1 MPRCYPFHRDYS
13 GNKGEEPLWR
23 GVSLLNV
30 YFIPKERREW
40 PQLERGIRTGI
51 SHGQALPITH
61 TTSHST
67 GLGCSFPQHSDAFRS
82 LQPSSTISCCCCCT
96 CDCPFLCLLCFIGI
110 FSQLFEYWPSLW
122 YTANFL
128 PFQATLFTKA
138 ASVAFSYLRTALQH
152 WLFLISRMGWRGKYG
167 PSTTLLRPLF

>member
-23 GVSLLNV
+23 GVSLLDV
-30 YFIPKERREW
+30 YFIPKESREW

-61 TTSHST
+61 TTSHNT

-96 CDCPFLCLLCFIGI
+96 CDCPFLCLLCLIGI
-110 FSQLFEYWPSLW
+110 FSQVFEYWPSLW

-128 PFQATLFTKA
+128 PFQASLFTK
-138 ASVAFSYLRTALQH
+138 QPQ
-152 WLFLISRMGWRGKYG
+152 WLFLTWERHY
-167 PSTTLLRPLF
+167 STDIFWSHLWGEGESMAPLPHY